1 MANVLPKF
9 QTVNILVRP
18 LSKKRRFRTRFD
30 IQHVRS
36 SKILA
41 KSPCE
46 RFYLVFSSF
55 SGKLI
60 WKMSPLVSD
69 EILEI
74 FVYKLTTDGKYPVQA
89 FENLQLQKEMQLS
102 EKGKIFPRFFFFFE
116 FLESTSNFEHFETDF
131 GSQHVKASQ
140 MLEKSS

>member
-30 IQHVRS
+30 IQHVGS

-102 EKGKIFPRFFFFFE
+102 EKGKIFPRFFFFFCISRIYIK
-116 FLESTSNFEHFETDF
+116 L
-131 GSQHVKASQ
+131 
-140 MLEKSS
+140 